1 MSNAGFVDS
10 LEKLAELD
18 LDPAERVYA
27 RLFAEHPETRALFVR
42 DVDGAVRGNMLAQ
55 ALEALLDLAEARRFG
70 RGLIATERVSHEGLE
85 VPPELFARFFE
96 LIRDA
101 CRELLGPAWTD
112 EMEQGW
118 AAMLEETAAIL
129 RG

>member
-1 MSNAGFVDS
+1 VDS

-27 RLFAEHPETRALFVR
+27 KLFAEHPEAEALFIR

-55 ALEALLDLAEARRFG
+55 ALEALLDLAGDRRFG
-70 RGLIATERVSHEGLE
+70 HGLIATERVSHEGLD

-96 LIRDA
+96 LLRDA
-101 CRELLGPAWTD
+101 CRELLGPAWTGQ
-112 EMEQGW
+112 MEQGW
-118 AAMLEETAAIL
+118 AAMLAETATL
-129 RG
+129 VRG